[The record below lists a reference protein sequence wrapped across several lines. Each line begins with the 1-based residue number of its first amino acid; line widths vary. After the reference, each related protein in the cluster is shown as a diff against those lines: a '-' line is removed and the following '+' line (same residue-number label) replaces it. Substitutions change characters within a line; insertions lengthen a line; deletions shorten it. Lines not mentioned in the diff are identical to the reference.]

1 VTVYQT
7 TENEAEKGMGKK
19 CVSST
24 FTFHPIKRKKGV
36 ARKRYEALKAK
47 KPAAEGGISELSVLW
62 ASSG

>member
-1 VTVYQT
+1 MTVYQT
-7 TENEAEKGMGKK
+7 TENEAEKGMGK

-24 FTFHPIKRKKGV
+24 FTFHPIKRKKEI